1 MQIFQKVILLK
12 VPGYSAIY
20 AMGNGNFS
28 AIIIVNKNYKQ
39 APFFF
44 FLNKYIIL
52 KIQDYL
58 EKYIE
63 PLSLMK
69 KDGYILFRNDRFE
82 KLKFEA

>member
-58 EKYIE
+58 VLNLYGF
-63 PLSLMK
+63 
-69 KDGYILFRNDRFE
+69 KDLFSNFFNLQ
-82 KLKFEA
+82 KN